1 LAQVPSLARGPL
13 DRRDL
18 PGIGYATYENDRCTR
33 LPGRIRRR
41 PRAVAQDKIVVL
53 EKDQGE
59 KRVRRPRVGMQ
70 NPTSE
75 FILKL
80 TPENSGSEHLV
91 LSTETIP
98 PGGVIPRHKHL
109 GQDEIL
115 FFQTGQARVTLNDKS
130 YDVHAGGMVFFP
142 MNTWVTMTNT
152 GTEPIQLI
160 FIFSA
165 PGFEQHMRCS
175 SVPEGKPAPMISL
188 DDVRACAYQGHVE
201 YEALQQPKK

>member
-1 LAQVPSLARGPL
+1 MKTIAVLVCLVVSAALAQSPKS
-13 DRRDL
+13 
-18 PGIGYATYENDRCTR
+18 
-33 LPGRIRRR
+33 
-41 PRAVAQDKIVVL
+41 KIVVL

-59 KRVRRPRVGMQ
+59 KRVRRPRVGMR

-75 FILKL
+75 FTLKL

-91 LSTETIP
+91 LGTETIP
-98 PGGVIPRHKHL
+98 PGGVIPCHKHL
-109 GQDEIL
+109 GEDEIL
-115 FFQTGQARVTLNDKS
+115 FLQTGHARVTLNEKD
-130 YDVHAGGMVFFP
+130 YDVHAGGMIFFP
-142 MNTWVTMTNT
+142 MNTWVTMMNT

-165 PGFEQHMRCS
+165 PGFEQYMRCS

-188 DDVRACAYQGHVE
+188 DDVRACAHKGHVE